1 MRLTLAGEIKDG
13 KRTFDQIFR
22 AEHARPIHHRKT
34 IFLLRQYAAGCSL
47 AALMQIGL
55 AQINAV
61 IGDFPGNVKRILAAY
76 RECLDAGADLVI
88 TPELSLVGYPPRDL
102 VFKSQFVPHC
112 LQALDHLAGEIREV
126 PLLVGYVDHHHPGHP
141 GKPFRNAVAWL
152 ENGEIKHRIWKTLL
166 PTYDV
171 FDERRYFEP
180 STACD
185 PITWRGHRIGVTIC
199 EDIWTEDFLQR
210 PFYTRDPVAELT
222 SKGLDLLL
230 NLSASPFHLGKP
242 ILRRAMIAGIAHRAK
257 VPVVYCNSFGAN
269 EQLVFDGHS
278 MVAGANGRISHQLG
292 GFKERCQVV
301 NPFQNV
307 ENDVPLTTCDAEQ
320 LYYALVTGVRDYVT
334 KCGFSSVCLGLS
346 GGIDSALT
354 AAIATDALGPDN
366 VCGLTMPSPYSSRGS
381 VDDSFALAKNL
392 GIRCEEV
399 PIRTAF
405 EAIKETMQP
414 IFAGKSEDVTEENMQ
429 ARIRGLLLMALSNKE
444 GHLLLTTGN
453 KSELAVGYCT
463 IYGDMCG
470 GLAVISDLPKVKVY
484 EVSRWINR
492 EREIIPWNTI
502 DKPPSAE
509 LRPDQKDQDT
519 LPPYEILDGI
529 LELYVEHQLSAD
541 EIISRG
547 FEESTVRWVQRR
559 VDLNEWKR
567 QQAAPGLRVTSKA
580 FGIGRRMPIVQR
592 FIG

>member
-1 MRLTLAGEIKDG
+1 MTGRGLFA
-13 KRTFDQIFR
+13 
-22 AEHARPIHHRKT
+22 IHRV
-34 IFLLRQYAAGCSL
+34 FLLPAARRGCFL
-47 AALMQIGL
+47 NALMNIGI

-61 IGDFPGNVKRILAAY
+61 IGDFPGNVKRLLAAY
-76 RECLDAGADLVI
+76 RECLEAGADLVV

-102 VFKSQFVPHC
+102 VFKSQFVPKC
-112 LQALDHLAGEIREV
+112 LQALDYLAGEIREV
-126 PLLVGYVDHHHPGHP
+126 PLLVGYVDHHHPSHP
-141 GKPFRNAVAWL
+141 GKPFRNGAAWL
-152 ENGEIKHRIWKTLL
+152 EDGKIRHRIWKTLL

-180 STACD
+180 GESSE
-185 PITWRGHRIGVTIC
+185 PIVWKGHRIGVTIC
-199 EDIWTEDFLQR
+199 EDIWTENYLQR
-210 PFYTRDPVAELT
+210 PFYDRDPVEEL
-222 SKGLDLLL
+222 SAKGIDLLL

-242 ILRRAMIAGIAHRAK
+242 LLRRAMIGGIARK
-257 VPVVYCNSFGAN
+257 TRVPVVYCNSIGAN
-269 EQLVFDGHS
+269 DQLVFDGHS
-278 MVAGANGRISHQLG
+278 LVTDRSGRVITQLP
-292 GFKERCQVV
+292 GFTEACRVI
-301 NPFQNV
+301 NPFSPV
-307 ENDVPLTTCDAEQ
+307 EEESLLESPDAEQ
-320 LYYALVTGVRDYVT
+320 LYQALVLGVRDYVT
-334 KCGFSSVCLGLS
+334 KSGFSSVCLGLS

-354 AAIATDALGPDN
+354 AAIAADALGPEN
-366 VCGLTMPSPYSSRGS
+366 VRGLTMPSPYSSRGS

-392 GIRCEEV
+392 GIRCDEV
-399 PIRTAF
+399 PIRNAF
-405 EAIKETMQP
+405 EAVKATMQP
-414 IFAGKSEDVTEENMQ
+414 VFEGKPEDVTEENMQ
-429 ARIRGLLLMALSNKE
+429 ARLRGIMLMSLSNKE
-444 GHLLLTTGN
+444 NHLLLTTGN

-547 FEESTVRWVQRR
+547 YEEATVRWVQRR
-559 VDLNEWKR
+559 VDFNEWKR
-567 QQAAPGLRVTSKA
+567 HQAAPGLRVTSKA
-580 FGIGRRMPIVQR
+580 FGMGRRMPIVQR
-592 FIG
+592 FVG